1 MPSPRPVE
9 CPECGHE
16 GISRADPWSERRS
29 AGAASSETWRCR
41 LCAYTWQQ
49 PASAR
54 RPPPLDWPEAS

>member
-16 GISRADPWSERRS
+16 GISRVAPWSDRPGG
-29 AGAASSETWRCR
+29 GATFTELWRCR

-49 PASAR
+49 PAR
-54 RPPPLDWPEAS
+54 QQRPPTMDWPEAS